1 MIGLVNN
8 IERCCYCLQEF
19 VESLYREMENEIYSK
34 FNIEMRRLTLKFTET
49 EQLLRMVNDKVNEN
63 YGVFHRDSAL

>member
-1 MIGLVNN
+1 MLGLVNN
-8 IERCCYCLQEF
+8 VDCCCLQEF

-49 EQLLRMVNDKVNEN
+49 EQLLRMANDKVNEN
-63 YGVFHRDSAL
+63 YGVFHRDSTL

>member
-1 MIGLVNN
+1 MTGLVNN
-8 IERCCYCLQEF
+8 LVRCCLQEF

-49 EQLLRMVNDKVNEN
+49 EQLLRMANDKVNEN
-63 YGVFHRDSAL
+63 YGVFHRDSTL